1 MVQACSSM
9 RRRSSESAAKEAN
22 AESGET
28 ASEAASVPQPIAFP
42 GAVYTLTMT
51 LNATEGRGRRGCAG
65 CEEQLSQV
73 ENPQRSPTQKNISY
87 FYKAAVLITSRAAA
101 AKHSVRSAHTP
112 FAAASPPC
120 GGGRVVAACTGS

>member
-1 MVQACSSM
+1 M
-9 RRRSSESAAKEAN
+9 RRAGRPPPRLRQCPSLLL
-22 AESGET
+22 
-28 ASEAASVPQPIAFP
+28 FR
-42 GAVYTLTMT
+42 AVYLDHD
-51 LNATEGRGRRGCAG
+51 LERRGEGVCRLRGTTLA
-65 CEEQLSQV
+65 QV